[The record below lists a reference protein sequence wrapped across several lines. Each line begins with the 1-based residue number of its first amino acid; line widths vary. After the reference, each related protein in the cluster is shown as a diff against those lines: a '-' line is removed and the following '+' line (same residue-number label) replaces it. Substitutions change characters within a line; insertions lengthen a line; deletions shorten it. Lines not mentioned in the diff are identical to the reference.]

1 MNKMI
6 EPQFQLQPASQISV
20 SRTDHESNSIA
31 QQLMQENAACH
42 RHIQRVEHPFRIH
55 LYIRVY
61 SFVHTCTYACTY
73 VCVCA
78 RAHVRVSAHV
88 RACTSLST
96 SPSPSPSTSIRMYR
110 DEHGLS
116 PDLFPKERV
125 LWYMHMHKYVALQ

>member
-6 EPQFQLQPASQISV
+6 EPLFQLQPASQISD

-61 SFVHTCTYACTY
+61 ECVHTCTYACTY

-78 RAHVRVSAHV
+78 RA
-88 RACTSLST
+88 RACECARACVHVSVHIYI
-96 SPSPSPSTSIRMYR
+96 SI
-110 DEHGLS
+110 S
-116 PDLFPKERV
+116 ININTNV
-125 LWYMHMHKYVALQ
+125 